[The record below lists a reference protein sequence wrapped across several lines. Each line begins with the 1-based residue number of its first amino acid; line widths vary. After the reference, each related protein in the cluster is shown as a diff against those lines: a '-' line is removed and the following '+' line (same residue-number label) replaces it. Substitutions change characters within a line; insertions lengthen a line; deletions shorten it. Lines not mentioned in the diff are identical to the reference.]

1 MENIGIVGAGV
12 MGLTVAEK
20 LLAAG
25 HPLTV
30 YDISSIAAEK
40 AKHIGARLGQTPAE
54 VALQANIILLF
65 LPGPTEVVDCVIAPD
80 GLLTALKPGSVIVDM
95 GTTDPGTSEKMAT
108 EAREKNVGYLD
119 APILGRP
126 STVGQWALPVGGQ
139 PEDLERCRP
148 LFEIFAARIFH
159 IGPSGTGHKVKL
171 LNQLMFGAINAM
183 TAEMMAIAE
192 KIGIPPRQ
200 LFEIITASQ
209 AGTVSNL
216 FKELGGRVAAGDYNN
231 PTFTVD
237 LLVKDI
243 KLAVRMAREKNAP
256 PILGRTVELINEISQ
271 AQGLGAKDTAM
282 MWTSYKG
289 IWEGGRTLN
298 KKKHPE

>member
-1 MENIGIVGAGV
+1 MENIGIIGAGV
-12 MGLTVAEK
+12 MGLTVAQK

-25 HPLTV
+25 HPLMV
-30 YDISSIAAEK
+30 YDISPDAAKK
-40 AKHIGARLGQTPAE
+40 AKQIGARLGKTPAE
-54 VALQANIILLF
+54 VALQANIMLLF
-65 LPGPTEVVDCVIAPD
+65 LPGPKEVVDCVTAPD
-80 GLLTALKPGSVIVDM
+80 GLLSASKPDSVIVDL
-95 GTTDPGTSEKMAT
+95 GTTDPGTSAQIAT
-108 EAREKNVGYLD
+108 VAREKDVGYLD

-126 STVGQWALPVGGQ
+126 ATVGQWALPVGGQ
-139 PEDLERCRP
+139 LQDLERCRA
-148 LFEIFAARIFH
+148 LFEIFAAKIFH
-159 IGPSGTGHKVKL
+159 IGPSGSGHKVKL

-192 KIGIPPRQ
+192 KIGLPPRQ
-200 LFEIITASQ
+200 LYEIITASQ

-216 FKELGGRVAAGDYNN
+216 FKELGGRVAAGDYAK

-243 KLAVRMAREKNAP
+243 KLAVQMAKENNAP

-271 AQGLGAKDTAM
+271 AQGLGAKDTAI

-289 IWEGGRTLN
+289 IWQERQGV
-298 KKKHPE
+298 K